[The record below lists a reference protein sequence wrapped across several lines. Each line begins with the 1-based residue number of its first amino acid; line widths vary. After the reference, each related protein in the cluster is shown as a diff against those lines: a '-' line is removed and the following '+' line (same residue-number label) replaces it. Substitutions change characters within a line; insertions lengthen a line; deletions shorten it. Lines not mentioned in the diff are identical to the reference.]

1 MKCEECE
8 KECQERFRQVVRMP
22 KDAKVLKQNL
32 TPEEWSKVEMVDHE
46 IMVCKD
52 CWNQFDIMYK
62 KNLDFVVY
70 EAENLM
76 KKAGNELSEDA
87 KKKLQEILDQRKNQK

>member
-22 KDAKVLKQNL
+22 KDTNLLKQNL
-32 TPEEWSKVEMVDHE
+32 TPEELSKIEMVDHE

-62 KNLDFVVY
+62 KNLDFVVH
-70 EAENLM
+70 ETENLL

-87 KKKLQEILDQRKNQK
+87 KKKLQDILNQRKNQK